1 MILFYIGFILLRAG
15 QLGCYS
21 FLLFI
26 SFFFPFFFFKLQRK
40 VKRLGTVIEKETK
53 KQEANLHNFFC
64 KQLVFK

>member
-1 MILFYIGFILLRAG
+1 M
-15 QLGCYS
+15 
-21 FLLFI
+21 
-26 SFFFPFFFFKLQRK
+26 LQRK